1 MRRDRASFEQSA
13 CTSEARGVVLSSIPV
28 IDDQIL
34 EECYL
39 GDDELIADVAQVFV
53 EQKDDQVSGVVAA
66 VAARDAEQVGRAA
79 HKLKGGLLT
88 IGAAAAADVALKL
101 EKLGK
106 SGDLS
111 GADAHVTALRHE
123 IDRLV
128 AEMRSRKY
136 L

>member
-1 MRRDRASFEQSA
+1 M
-13 CTSEARGVVLSSIPV
+13 SSIPV

-39 GDDELIADVAQVFV
+39 GDDELIADVVQVFI
-53 EQKDDQVSGVVAA
+53 EQKDDQVGGVTAA
-66 VAARDAEQVGRAA
+66 VKARDGGALARAA

-88 IGAAAAADVALKL
+88 IGAAAASHAALEL

-111 GADAHVTALRHE
+111 GADPALASLLRE
-123 IDRLV
+123 VDRLV
-128 AEMRSRKY
+128 IELRARKY
-136 L
+136 V

>member
-1 MRRDRASFEQSA
+1 M
-13 CTSEARGVVLSSIPV
+13 SSIPV

-39 GDDELIADVAQVFV
+39 GDQELIADVAQVFA
-53 EQKDDQVSGVVAA
+53 EQQAQQVADVAAA
-66 VAARDAEQVGRAA
+66 VAARDAETVGRAA

-106 SGDLS
+106 AEQLT
-111 GADAHVTALRHE
+111 GADAHVVSLRHE
-123 IDRLV
+123 VDRLMD
-128 AEMRSRKY
+128 ALRSRKY
-136 L
+136 I